1 MGIPCA
7 CNTTKTSV
15 ADIGYFSP
23 EKPVNEQVPV
33 PPLAWQVVARMIEVL
48 RTNNPI
54 RLDYAVVLLTRAGC
68 KPFVADRFI
77 SSVEGGISAFERRI
91 LVPDEHERRAKQA
104 LEELDRPVADEPDSD
119 PDDDPA

>member
-1 MGIPCA
+1 M
-7 CNTTKTSV
+7 
-15 ADIGYFSP
+15 
-23 EKPVNEQVPV
+23 
-33 PPLAWQVVARMIEVL
+33 AWQVVARMIEVL

-104 LEELDRPVADEPDSD
+104 LEELDRPLADEPDFD